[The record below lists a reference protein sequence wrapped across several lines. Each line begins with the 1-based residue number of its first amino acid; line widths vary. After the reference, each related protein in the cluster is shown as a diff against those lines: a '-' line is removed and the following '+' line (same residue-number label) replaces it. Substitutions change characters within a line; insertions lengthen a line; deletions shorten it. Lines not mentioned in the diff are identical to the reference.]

1 MATKERMKVRPSR
14 QKRTANSAQ
23 DDVVYTQPMA
33 FHKGRFMLRL
43 LTVLGVVVAIILSM
57 AIFFKVKTIAVSG
70 TDKYT
75 AWDIRTASGIREGE
89 NLLTLS
95 DAQISGRITTSLPYV
110 KQVRVGIKLPDTVN
124 IVIEELQVTYA
135 MQATDETWWLI
146 SAEGRVVDSV
156 SFADAQRNTQI
167 LGVKLAS
174 PVVGQQA
181 VAEEPTQE
189 AAGDLPEGATKPVT
203 VKGFERLELVIAIL
217 QNLEKSGILGQM
229 KSVDVTNVGAV
240 ELWYENRFQ
249 INLGDDTQLSRK
261 IKAVKAAIDSPEM
274 GDYSA
279 GTMDASFTIWQDRVG
294 FRAFTE

>member
-1 MATKERMKVRPSR
+1 MATKDKMKMRPP
-14 QKRTANSAQ
+14 QNKTGNSAQ

-43 LTVLGVVVAIILSM
+43 LTVVGVVVAVILSM
-57 AIFFKVKTIAVSG
+57 AIFFKVKTVAVSG

-75 AWDIRTASGIREGE
+75 AWDIRVASGIREGE

-95 DAQISGRITTSLPYV
+95 DAQISGRITTALPYV

-124 IVIEELQVTYA
+124 IVIEELEVTYA
-135 MQATDETWWLI
+135 MQATDESWWLI

-156 SFADAQRNTQI
+156 NFADAQGHTQI
-167 LGVKLAS
+167 LGVRLAS

-189 AAGDLPEGATKPVT
+189 ATGDLPEGATKPVT
-203 VKGFERLELVIAIL
+203 VKGSERLNLVVAIL
-217 QNLEKSGILGQM
+217 QNLEESGVLGQM
-229 KSVDVTNVGAV
+229 KSIDVTNVGAI

-249 INLGDDTQLSRK
+249 INLGDNTQLSRK

-274 GDYSA
+274 GDYST
-279 GTMDASFTIWQDRVG
+279 GTMDASFTTWPDVVG
-294 FRAFTE
+294 FLPFTE